1 MKITKP
7 HLFYF
12 NSKRLLSWLCL
23 LSCLFF
29 GYAVKAKENETLK
42 DIDKSSNSLSLG
54 DPETFIEKL
63 KLKNTA
69 AKLNDILGS
78 HTKSTQTPIKLNLIS
93 TQGEDISVVTDKF
106 TMEQD
111 GNLSLEGQ
119 VEGVENSEFIFQGTQ
134 DSLYGWVILRDQNL
148 AYEYT
153 TEYGELIVK
162 QVKITDVHPI
172 CNFEQHNILNQSAG
186 NKVAFPTAFT
196 NSDHIG
202 SYAGQH
208 VGLLESKPGSN
219 YVIFLDTSR
228 IMSNGVPYDV
238 SKEFIWTTWQ
248 IVAASFSMFDV
259 NVTTNRTIYDYA
271 TPSKRGGATMYRE
284 TGRSSCH
291 YAFGT
296 STFCTL
302 YRENDAYGQGRIA
315 VHELGHLFHL
325 AHDGGQPGGEY
336 FSGIP
341 DFQWVPVM
349 GNIWMGTG
357 WSNALYQ
364 WSKGEYYGASNR
376 EDDFNILNGFIPTK
390 SDDNTHTKALSIASN
405 GSVSAQSNTGLIERN
420 TDADSFSFTLGS
432 AGGRVN
438 LVIDRT
444 EHIGGSMLDVQA
456 YIKDSNGYTVAQSN
470 KNVNRSASF
479 NIDLSQGSYTLEI
492 RGGAEGSPNHGFSNY
507 SSVGYYAIEGQI
519 TGVGDETP
527 SINNLANGA
536 MLSGAS
542 QLFSW
547 NTAGAEAFKISAGST
562 VGASDYYNQ
571 TNSTTNNAHTVTGLP
586 VDGSAVFITLHYLNN
601 GQWLQEN
608 YNFVAF
614 KEGTTDELGL
624 ISPVDGET
632 LTGSSQTFYWN
643 SGQAE
648 GFWFYAGST
657 QGAKDYYRNPN
668 QLSGTSHTVTGL
680 PTDGSTIHIT
690 FHYLM
695 NGQWSQMYYIYTA
708 ATDGT
713 SCTAAPDVPSKPSFT
728 LDSSTGF
735 TANWNTIAEATNYSV
750 QLWIND
756 SEWQTINTTQDSE
769 YSFTNLAVGST
780 QYVRVDASN
789 TCGASDFSQWTEVVL
804 PSDSCNAAPIV
815 PAGLNGTSQNINW
828 QTVTG
833 ATRYDVQ
840 YWTGV
845 WTDHGNTT
853 NTSYNLNLSGTQYAR
868 VRAVN
873 SCGSSDYSAYKT
885 LY

>member
-1 MKITKP
+1 MKIKNS

-12 NSKRLLSWLCL
+12 NSKRYLSWLCL
-23 LSCLFF
+23 FCVLAFCNV
-29 GYAVKAKENETLK
+29 VKAAEQKTIKVNDETEPY
-42 DIDKSSNSLSLG
+42 IIG
-54 DPETFIEKL
+54 TPEAFLNKL
-63 KLKNTA
+63 KLANKKT
-69 AKLNDILGS
+69 KLHTIEGS
-78 HTKSTQTPIKLNLIS
+78 NSKSTQLPMKFNLIDI
-93 TQGEDISVVTDKF
+93 QGADLSVITKQF
-106 TMEQD
+106 SLELD
-111 GNLSLEGQ
+111 GHLSMEGQ
-119 VEGVENSEFIFQGTQ
+119 VAGFDNSEFIFQGN
-134 DSLYGWVILRDQNL
+134 DDNLYGWVILRDQNI

-153 TEYGELIVK
+153 TEYGELVVK
-162 QVKITDVHPI
+162 QVEITDVHPI
-172 CNFEQHNILNQSAG
+172 CNFEQHNILNKSAG
-186 NKVAFPTAFT
+186 NKVAFPTAFA
-196 NSDHIG
+196 NSPHIG

-208 VGLLESKPGSN
+208 VGLLESKPGSS
-219 YVIFLDTSR
+219 YVILIDTSR
-228 IMSNGVPYDV
+228 VMSNGVPYDV

-259 NVTTNRTIYDYA
+259 NVTTNRAIYDYA

-302 YRENDAYGQGRIA
+302 YRESDAYGQGRIA

-390 SDDNTHTKALSIASN
+390 SDDNTHIKALSIASN

-420 TDADSFSFTLGS
+420 TDIDSFSFTLGS

-519 TGVGDETP
+519 TGVVDETP

-536 MLSGAS
+536 MLSGSS

-547 NTAGAEAFKISAGST
+547 NTAGAEAFKISAGSSL
-562 VGASDYYNQ
+562 GATDYYNQ
-571 TNSTTNNAHTVTGLP
+571 TNSTANNAHTVTGLP
-586 VDGSAVFITLHYLNN
+586 VDGSSVHITLHYLTS
-601 GQWLQEN
+601 GQWQQEN
-608 YNFVAF
+608 FNFVAF
-614 KEGTTDELGL
+614 KETSGELGL
-624 ISPVDGET
+624 INPVEGET
-632 LTGSSQTFYWN
+632 LTGASQTFNWN
-643 SGQAE
+643 PGQAE

-690 FHYLM
+690 FHYLI
-695 NGQWSQMYYIYTA
+695 NGQWSQMYYTYTA

-756 SEWQTINTTQDSE
+756 SEWQTINTTKDSD
-769 YSFTNLAVGST
+769 YSFTNLAAGST

-789 TCGASDFSQWTEVVL
+789 ACGASDFSQWTEVVL
-804 PSDSCNAAPIV
+804 PSDSCNTAPRV
-815 PAGLNGTSQNINW
+815 PAGLSGTSQSINW
-828 QTVTG
+828 QSVTD

-845 WTDHGNTT
+845 WTEHGNTT

-873 SCGSSDYSAYKT
+873 ACGSSDYSAYKA
-885 LY
+885 LN